1 MKADLCIIGGGPG
14 GYVAAIRAAQMGK
27 TVCLVEKD
35 EVGGTCLNRGCIPTK
50 ALTSTAE
57 LLARIK
63 RAGSFGI
70 KVDNVEVDFPGMMK
84 RKDQTVAR
92 LVKGIHF
99 LLQKNKVQLLS
110 GVGKIKGPGH
120 VEVALADGTIQEVRA
135 EDVIIATGAEPVVF
149 PAFGYDGELVITS
162 DEALQL
168 DAIPEH
174 IIIVGGGVIG
184 CEFASIFATL
194 GSQVTIV
201 EMLPRLLPMADEEI
215 SKQLTQSLRR
225 LRVQMHTGVKVARVD
240 KSGGLKVILDTGEE
254 LQGDKM
260 LVSVGRRVN
269 TEGLGLELVGINT
282 NAKREIVVDA
292 KMATNAPGFWAIGD
306 VTDCPLK
313 LAHVASFQGLVAVSN
328 IVGETCTMDYSAVP
342 NCVFT
347 QPEVA
352 WVGLSE
358 SEAAAQGYEVQVG
371 KFPFL
376 ASGKALA
383 MGENEGMVKIIA
395 DKEGGDLLG
404 VHIIGPHASDLIAE
418 PTLAMSI
425 GLSLEEF
432 VTAVRAHPTLPEAVM
447 EAAEAALGRPIHS

>member
-14 GYVAAIRAAQMGK
+14 GYVAAIRAAQRGK
-27 TVCLVEKD
+27 AVCLVEKD

-50 ALTSTAE
+50 ALTSTTE

-70 KVDNVEVDFPGMMK
+70 KVDNVQADFAGMMK

-110 GVGKIKGPGH
+110 GVGRIKGPGR
-120 VEVALADGTIQEVRA
+120 VEVALGDGTVQEVQA

-149 PAFGYDGELVITS
+149 PALGYDGELVITS

-168 DAIPEH
+168 EELPEH

-194 GSQVTIV
+194 GSRVTIV
-201 EMLPRLLPMADEEI
+201 EMLPRLLPMAEEEI
-215 SKQLTQSLRR
+215 SKQLTQSLKR
-225 LRVQMHTGVKVARVD
+225 LRVQIHTGVKVARVD
-240 KSGGLKVILDTGEE
+240 KSDGLKVILETGEE

-269 TEGLGLELVGINT
+269 TEGLGLETVGIKT
-282 NAKREIVVDA
+282 NGKHEIVVDGQ
-292 KMATNAPGFWAIGD
+292 MATDVPGFWAIGD

-313 LAHVASFQGLVAVSN
+313 LAHVASFQGLVAVAN
-328 IVGETCTMDYSAVP
+328 ILGETCTMDYSAVP

-352 WVGLSE
+352 WVGISE
-358 SEAAAQGYEVQVG
+358 SEAIEQGYEVQVG
-371 KFPFL
+371 RFPFL

-383 MGENEGMVKIIA
+383 MGENEGMVKIVA
-395 DKEGGDLLG
+395 DKDSGDLLG

-447 EAAEAALGRPIHS
+447 EAAEAALGHPIHS

>member
-269 TEGLGLELVGINT
+269 TEGLGLESVGINT
-282 NAKREIVVDA
+282 NATREIVVDA